1 VRVSGSSPAGTAV
14 GRLLY
19 ESAARATL
27 APSILNTQPW
37 RWRVHPTF
45 LDLYGDRERQVPSID
60 PDGRELILSCG
71 GALHHACVVLRARGL
86 EPEVQRHPHSAE
98 PDLLARIHVASHDV
112 RQADVAEAE
121 SIARRHSDRRL
132 IAATY
137 PVSDDVIDRL
147 RRAAETFHARLYRVT
162 GEQRPF
168 LGLAAATA
176 RAAQKHDQAYQDDLI
191 AWTDDRPTGEGVPA
205 GTLVADEARPV
216 SLRDFAGGG
225 ETGLHAGLGDDTF
238 ADFLILATT
247 GDQPSDWLLAGEAMS
262 AVWLFATAH
271 TVAASVLS
279 DVIEVPEARAIVAS
293 LLPVQ
298 GYPQL
303 VLRIGVAAHPTPPPA
318 SPRRRLEGVIEVDD
332 RP

>member
-1 VRVSGSSPAGTAV
+1 V
-14 GRLLY
+14 RLLY
-19 ESAARATL
+19 ESAAKATL

-37 RWRVHPTF
+37 RWRVHPTH
-45 LDLYGDRERQVPSID
+45 LDLYGDWARQVPSID
-60 PDGRELILSCG
+60 PAGRELTVSCG

-86 EPEVQRHPHSAE
+86 APDVLRLPDAAE
-98 PDLLARIHVASHDV
+98 PDLLARIHVAAHDTS
-112 RQADVAEAE
+112 RADIAEAA

-137 PVSDDVIDRL
+137 PVSEEVIDRL
-147 RRAAETFHARLYRVT
+147 RRAAETFHARLHRVT
-162 GEQRPF
+162 GEQRPI

-176 RAAQKHDQAYQDDLI
+176 QGAQKGDEAYQGDLI

-205 GTLVADEARPV
+205 DTLVAKESRPV

-225 ETGLHAGLGDDTF
+225 ETGLHGGLGDDTF
-238 ADFLILATT
+238 ADFLVLATA

-262 AVWLFATAH
+262 SVWLTATAH

-279 DVIEVPEARAIVAS
+279 DVIEVHEARAMVAS

-298 GYPQL
+298 SYPQL
-303 VLRIGVAAHPTPPPA
+303 VLRVGVAAHPTPPPA
-318 SPRRRLEGVIEVDD
+318 SPRRRLEAVIEVDD